1 MTLARLLRNGL
12 TFSKLISHFESSR
25 GVFEF
30 YDKLKDIGIE
40 RKAAKSIAD
49 FLVRDHKPTGVV
61 EVENRTEVGHQSSQN
76 SEDGAYGEEGPKTEV
91 QSGSMVSKGCTE
103 SNIYGGLEIFHIP
116 C

>member
-1 MTLARLLRNGL
+1 MTLSRLLRNGL

-49 FLVRDHKPTGVV
+49 FLVRDHKPTGAV
-61 EVENRTEVGHQSSQN
+61 EEEARTEVGQSSQDA
-76 SEDGAYGEEGPKTEV
+76 EDEALKETAEYGIY
-91 QSGSMVSKGCTE
+91 SGILFVDFFLNNFS
-103 SNIYGGLEIFHIP
+103 F
-116 C
+116 